1 VKPKAADRRAPAHL
15 GKVGRAF
22 FERIVASWTL
32 SEEGLELLAVAAEA
46 RDRMRTADE
55 LLKRDGLVMKSKR
68 GSVSA
73 HPAARIRRDA
83 ESTFLQAL
91 RQIGLEGMT

>member
-1 VKPKAADRRAPAHL
+1 MVKTRAAERRSAPANL

-22 FERIVASWTL
+22 WDKIVSSWTL

-46 RDRMRTADE
+46 RDRMRSADE
-55 LLKRDGLVMKSKR
+55 LLKREGLVLRSKR
-68 GSVSA
+68 GAISA

-91 RQIGLEGMT
+91 RAMGLEA